1 VTSLGGS
8 ENATKHRSLFRS
20 KSAALARFVNAF
32 LTAGF
37 GVASMRHVTASLRP
51 SRASELSI
59 MPQPLSR
66 VMPSA
71 IVIMCN
77 AGDRPL
83 NHNPELGLLAM
94 EAIIS
99 WSNVERFMLNMYLKL
114 MGGSQDLAAVSFL
127 AQTTQNAKEASI
139 NAVAKHVLDEKY
151 FELLRAIL
159 TASKPGQLGRD
170 KLAHW
175 TWGYSPNIPDGFLLA
190 DPRNTH
196 TDFDRNLIFVYKKQD
211 FIDIIKLNDE
221 LCGFGLRF

>member
-1 VTSLGGS
+1 
-8 ENATKHRSLFRS
+8 
-20 KSAALARFVNAF
+20 
-32 LTAGF
+32 
-37 GVASMRHVTASLRP
+37 
-51 SRASELSI
+51 
-59 MPQPLSR
+59 
-66 VMPSA
+66 MPSA

-221 LCGFGLRF
+221 LCGFGLRFRGILTGHIANKEDKLYHELCSEPLLRDKLPRRPPHEPPQTQPKEEPQ

>member
-1 VTSLGGS
+1 
-8 ENATKHRSLFRS
+8 
-20 KSAALARFVNAF
+20 
-32 LTAGF
+32 
-37 GVASMRHVTASLRP
+37 
-51 SRASELSI
+51 

-221 LCGFGLRF
+221 LCGFGLRFRGILTGHIANKEDKLYHELCSEPLLRDKLPRRPPHEPPQTQPKEEPQ